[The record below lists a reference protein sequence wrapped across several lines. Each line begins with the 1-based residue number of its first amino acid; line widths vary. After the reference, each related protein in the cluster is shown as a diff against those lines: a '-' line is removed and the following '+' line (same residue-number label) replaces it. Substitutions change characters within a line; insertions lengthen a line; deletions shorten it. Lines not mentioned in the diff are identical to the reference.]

1 MVDGRW
7 KIAKFG
13 EERAAG
19 MPFSAT
25 CRQQIGVTEAEGS
38 VVIRLRATTARQVDR
53 HYRNLNRPEGPSSSR
68 QFKPKHYR
76 FILLLPIIP
85 SKSRQGGEMI

>member
-1 MVDGRW
+1 MVDARW

-13 EERAAG
+13 EARAAG
-19 MPFSAT
+19 MPFSAAY
-25 CRQQIGVTEAEGS
+25 RQRIGVSEAES
-38 VVIRLRATTARQVDR
+38 SMVIDR